1 MLVYYAFL
9 QSIIEYGCE
18 IFGHRYKTNSKMIE
32 AMQVKAMKVIF
43 GANCDVKK
51 VMKNR
56 GILSFRSLVNYKTYQ
71 FMYKAK
77 QNVLPLNLLSLFCN
91 KKDFSSRHSKFN
103 CNFKV
108 NHCNSHILSSSLSTC
123 GIRLWNCLP
132 TTVKETNSFSEFKR
146 FVKQK
151 VL

>member
-1 MLVYYAFL
+1 MSTLKHLVNTHCLMLVYYAFF

-77 QNVLPLNLLSLFCN
+77 QNVLPPNLLSLLLCPKIAVRFHVLFRN
-91 KKDFSSRHSKFN
+91 KDI
-103 CNFKV
+103 C
-108 NHCNSHILSSSLSTC
+108 
-123 GIRLWNCLP
+123 
-132 TTVKETNSFSEFKR
+132 
-146 FVKQK
+146 
-151 VL
+151 